1 MTHSFPTRRS
11 SDPSLGVDISQNC
24 GVTGFLIAGGKVR
37 GCQTSLGT
45 IGTGNV
51 GMAVAGHST
60 ALAAKAGVRLPIS
73 SYALQAFVSEP
84 VQPCLDTV
92 VLSPATGTY
101 LRQSAKGALVIG
113 AGPDIFLSYAHRVC
127 QRWRAPAAP
136 PLG

>member
-37 GCQTSLGT
+37 GCQTCLGT

-60 ALAAKAGVRLPIS
+60 ALAAKARVRLPIS
-73 SYALQAFVSEP
+73 SYALQAFVRSEERS
-84 VQPCLDTV
+84 V
-92 VLSPATGTY
+92 G
-101 LRQSAKGALVIG
+101 KE
-113 AGPDIFLSYAHRVC
+113 RVSRC
-127 QRWRAPAAP
+127 RSRWSQDR
-136 PLG
+136 